1 MSINAGNYMRKQC
14 IITIE
19 RQLPVYRAV
28 EVPKQ
33 GGGDYPAALPVTAP
47 HPAPCGAAAPAVPAV
62 TLVYY
67 TPKYNIQ
74 KIAC

>member
-33 GGGDYPAALPVTAP
+33 CGGASVYYPAAFSVIAP
-47 HPAPCGAAAPAVPAV
+47 YPAFCGVVVPAVPAARYGKRS
-62 TLVYY
+62 L
-67 TPKYNIQ
+67 
-74 KIAC
+74 